1 MLPETTLF
9 GPGYSLLMAKATYD
23 DAKLILKLYDL
34 RREARFREA
43 RRWFTASFKPKTYE
57 EYVALCPPGSETN
70 ASYRMVV
77 TYWEMVASFLT
88 SGSLNEKLF
97 YQTGREMLVVWER
110 VRDIVPGIR
119 EANKHPLEYKNLESA
134 AKDYIKWWKKAA
146 PGAYDAF
153 SKRIR
158 G

>member
-1 MLPETTLF
+1 
-9 GPGYSLLMAKATYD
+9 MAKATHD

-34 RREARFREA
+34 RREPRLREA
-43 RRWFTASFKPKTYE
+43 RRWFAASFKPKTYE
-57 EYVALCPPGSETN
+57 EYLALCPVGSETN

-88 SGSLNEKLF
+88 SGVLNAELF
-97 YQTGREMLVVWER
+97 YQTGREMLLTWER
-110 VRDIVPGIR
+110 VRDIAPGIR
-119 EANKHPLEYKNLESA
+119 NANKHSREYRNLELASA
-134 AKDYIKWWKKAA
+134 AYIKWWKKVA
-146 PGAYDAF
+146 PGAYEAF

>member
-1 MLPETTLF
+1 
-9 GPGYSLLMAKATYD
+9 MAKATIN
-23 DAKLILKLYDL
+23 DAKLILELYDL

-43 RRWFTASFKPKTYE
+43 RRWFTASFKPKTFD
-57 EYVALCPPGSETN
+57 EYLALCPPGSEPN

-88 SGSLNEKLF
+88 SGTLNPELF
-97 YQTGREMLVVWER
+97 YQSGREMLFVWER

-119 EANKHPLEYKNLESA
+119 NANKHPREYKNLEA
-134 AKDYIKWWKKAA
+134 AATAYIKWWNKVA
-146 PGAYDAF
+146 PGAYEAF
-153 SKRIR
+153 GRRVR